1 MDAGR
6 WDSEQLN
13 QVLLRLFDDRPWP
26 RVLTRARAVLKEEQW
41 VRGSARL
48 AGARERL
55 DALEP
60 IIRRVE

>member
-1 MDAGR
+1 M
-6 WDSEQLN
+6 
-13 QVLLRLFDDRPWP
+13 LLRLFDDRPWP

-41 VRGSARL
+41 CAEVRDWL
-48 AGARERL
+48 AARERL